1 MILITGGNGFIG
13 SRLKAKLDVRQE
25 KYCQFLSE
33 FQKFSPSIEE
43 IKNEVTELVMCGS
56 YVAHSADESNDQAQ
70 SYKSEKALDILLSQE
85 FPKLRKAVYLS
96 TCDVYADVSPINEDS
111 KVEIRNLYTQ
121 TKLEQE
127 NRIRDY
133 CSSLGITS
141 LILRVGNVYGP
152 GEFKFK
158 KLIPRIIECAIN
170 QEVLMLAIAPES
182 RLQPIYVGD
191 VVAVIIEALRIDQS
205 SDVINLVG
213 VETLS
218 VQDLVTEV
226 SKLAK
231 LSITV
236 NPDSRYHERTF
247 DPSKLLSATKI
258 EFTKFADG
266 ISEEYKYEIA
276 RLNHN

>member
-13 SRLKAKLDVRQE
+13 SRLKAKLDVEQE
-25 KYCQFLSE
+25 KYCQFFSE
-33 FQKFSPSIEE
+33 FLKFSPPIEE
-43 IKNEVTELVMCGS
+43 INSEITELVICGS
-56 YVAHSADESNDQAQ
+56 YVAHSADESNDETQAD
-70 SYKSEKALDILLSQE
+70 KSEKALDIVLSQQ
-85 FPKLRKAVYLS
+85 FPKLRKVVYLS

-111 KVEIRNLYTQ
+111 KVVTRNLYTLS
-121 TKLEQE
+121 KVEQE

-133 CSSLGITS
+133 CGSLGITS

-158 KLIPRIIECAIN
+158 KLIPRIVECAIN
-170 QEVLMLAIAPES
+170 QENLELAIVPES
-182 RLQPIYVGD
+182 KLQPIYVGD
-191 VVAVIIEALRIDQS
+191 VVAVIIEALRLDQS
-205 SDVINLVG
+205 SEVINLVG

-231 LSITV
+231 VSITV
-236 NPDSRYHERTF
+236 DPDSRYHERTF
-247 DPSKLLSATKI
+247 DRSKLLGSTKV

-266 ISEEYKYEIA
+266 IYEEYKYEIA
-276 RLNHN
+276 RLNRN